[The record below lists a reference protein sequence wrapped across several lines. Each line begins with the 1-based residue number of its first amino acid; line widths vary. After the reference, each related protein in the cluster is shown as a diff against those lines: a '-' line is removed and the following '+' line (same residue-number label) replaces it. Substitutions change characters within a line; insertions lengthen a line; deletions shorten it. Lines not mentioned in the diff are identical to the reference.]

1 MASVS
6 SGDKAIARLDEK
18 TPDLVLVDAESM
30 RTSGRRICQSIR
42 KKSASLP
49 IILIVEKNGE
59 NGEKAQAN
67 VVLTSPFTLQKLL
80 NRIRPFLPVEE
91 NKDLLVRGPIQLNVE
106 HRWVRNGD
114 RQTSLTPRLVSLL
127 KILME
132 HPGEVIERKELF
144 RAVWETEY
152 TADTRT
158 LDVHISW
165 LREAI
170 EENPRK
176 PKYILTA
183 RGVGY
188 RLDVEAPLRGG
199 RNAGTR
205 QKTRPVVEVREDEE
219 APQLP
224 EVTLHL
230 KGRIAQDQ
238 DGDALTENQG

>member
-1 MASVS
+1 MS

-176 PKYILTA
+176 PKDILTA

-205 QKTRPVVEVREDEE
+205 QKTRPVVETQEDQVASE
-219 APQLP
+219 LP
-224 EVTLHL
+224 
-230 KGRIAQDQ
+230 
-238 DGDALTENQG
+238 DGV